1 MVDTPMGRP
10 RAALTAAI
18 ALAAS
23 LLGSLAVSRAAAGA
37 VLRLHELS
45 LDLPASPAAV
55 VSTDLDGDG
64 ARDLAILLVYTR
76 WEQKMVT
83 ERSEMDEVQGFVEVM
98 TIVPALLDHREL
110 WFFRADGKGAFART
124 GAPLP
129 VPLSVHSLAA
139 GPGGRRL
146 FALTDDGVGEV
157 TWNGGLALVERVRE
171 RSLLAGSGVFVA
183 DLVLFAEL
191 TGDGRP
197 DLLLPT
203 RETLLVY
210 PGEGDGFASEPVSRM
225 PLPDADEVEGPGLE
239 LRYPL
244 PEARDVDG
252 DHRVDLVWR
261 DPREGWQ
268 RPWVARGL
276 GGGRFDAPLAPLAE
290 VPDDRPEG
298 AATTMF
304 FGDLDGDG
312 RAEVVT
318 QQTHQIGEDAGMRAE
333 IRDAESPQSTV
344 RVFPTSDLKPAA
356 APVKTFE
363 MRGYAFE
370 EQNADFDLPG
380 GLMDLDGDGRL
391 DLVTVELHISITRLL
406 GGLTMGRVTLPMDF
420 RVWCQTAAGD
430 FKAVSG
436 LDLSGSFRMDLAS
449 LTLRTLPSFGGDF
462 DGDGRVDFVQL
473 GRGKQVTIHTG
484 RAGCGFPASPDLT
497 LKLRDE
503 PQHLGL
509 VRVRDLDGDGRSDLM
524 VVQPGQSPERGVTP
538 PARLDLY
545 LSGGA
550 T

>member
-1 MVDTPMGRP
+1 MGAVMWSWRWFAAVVALTGFLHAGVS
-10 RAALTAAI
+10 RTVEAAALH
-18 ALAAS
+18 LS
-23 LLGSLAVSRAAAGA
+23 
-37 VLRLHELS
+37 ELS

-64 ARDLAILLVYTR
+64 VRDLAILLVFTR

-83 ERSEMDEVQGFVEVM
+83 EKSEMDEVQGFVEVM

-110 WFFRADGKGAFART
+110 WFFRGDGKGGYART
-124 GAPLP
+124 GAALP

-157 TWNGGLALVERVRE
+157 TWNGGLALVERVQE

-183 DLVLFAEL
+183 DLVLFNEL
-191 TGDGRP
+191 TGDGKP

-203 RETLLVY
+203 REALLVY
-210 PGEGDGFASEPVSRM
+210 PGEGDGFAAEPVARV
-225 PLPDADEVEGPGLE
+225 PLPAPDDVEGPGLE

-261 DPREGWQ
+261 DPRHGWQ

-276 GGGRFDAPLAPLAE
+276 GGGRFDAPMAPLPPLPDA
-290 VPDDRPEG
+290 PDDQPEG
-298 AATTMF
+298 AEATMF

-318 QQTHQIGEDAGMRAE
+318 QQTHQIGDDAGMRAE
-333 IRDAESPQSTV
+333 IRDAESPRSTV
-344 RVFPTSDLKPAA
+344 RVFPTTDLKPAA
-356 APVKTFE
+356 TASHRFE
-363 MRGYAFE
+363 MQGYAFE
-370 EQNADFDLPG
+370 EQNSDFDLPG
-380 GLMDLDGDGRL
+380 GLQDLDGDGRL
-391 DLVTVELHISITRLL
+391 DLVTVDLHISITRLL

-420 RVWCQTAAGD
+420 RVWCQTAQGEL
-430 FKAVSG
+430 KAVSG
-436 LDLSGSFRMDLAS
+436 LDLSGSFRVDLAS
-449 LTLRTLPSFGGDF
+449 LTLRNLPSFGGDF

-473 GRGKQVTIHTG
+473 GHGKQVTIHTG
-484 RAGCGFPASPDLT
+484 RPGCGFPASPDLT
-497 LKLRDE
+497 LELRDE

-524 VVQPGQSPERGVTP
+524 VVNPGEAPERGVTP

>member
-1 MVDTPMGRP
+1 MGAVMWSWRWFAAVVALTGFLHAGVS
-10 RAALTAAI
+10 RTVEAAAL
-18 ALAAS
+18 
-23 LLGSLAVSRAAAGA
+23 
-37 VLRLHELS
+37 RLSELS
-45 LDLPASPAAV
+45 LDLPASPATV

-64 ARDLAILLVYTR
+64 VHDLAILLVFTR

-83 ERSEMDEVQGFVEVM
+83 EKSEMDEVQGFVEVM

-110 WFFRADGKGAFART
+110 WFFRGDGKGGYART
-124 GAPLP
+124 GAALP

-183 DLVLFAEL
+183 DLVLFSEL

-197 DLLLPT
+197 DLLLPA
-203 RETLLVY
+203 REALLVY
-210 PGEGDGFASEPVSRM
+210 PGEGDGFAAEPVARV
-225 PLPDADEVEGPGLE
+225 PLPAPDDVEGPGLE

-261 DPREGWQ
+261 DPRQGWQ

-276 GGGRFDAPLAPLAE
+276 GGGRFEAPMTPLPE
-290 VPDDRPEG
+290 VSTDRPDG
-298 AATTMF
+298 AAATMF

-318 QQTHQIGEDAGMRAE
+318 QQTHQIGDDAGMRAE
-333 IRDAESPQSTV
+333 IRDAESPHSTV
-344 RVFPTSDLKPAA
+344 RVFSTTDLRPAA
-356 APVKTFE
+356 TPSHTFE
-363 MRGYAFE
+363 MQGYAFE

-380 GLMDLDGDGRL
+380 GLQDLDGDGRL
-391 DLVTVELHISITRLL
+391 DLVTVDLHISITRLL

-420 RVWCQTAAGD
+420 RVWCQTAQGELRP
-430 FKAVSG
+430 VSG
-436 LDLSGSFRMDLAS
+436 LDLSGSFRLDLAS
-449 LTLRTLPSFGGDF
+449 LTLRNLPSFGGDF

-473 GRGKQVTIHTG
+473 GHGRQVTIHTG
-484 RAGCGFPASPDLT
+484 RPGCAFPASPDLT
-497 LKLRDE
+497 LKLREE

-524 VVQPGQSPERGVTP
+524 VVQPGQTPERGVTP

-550 T
+550 A

>member
-1 MVDTPMGRP
+1 MER
-10 RAALTAAI
+10 RRTAISTAI
-18 ALAAS
+18 AFVATLSAS
-23 LLGSLAVSRAAAGA
+23 LGAAQSANAAA
-37 VLRLHELS
+37 LRLHELS

-64 ARDLAILLVYTR
+64 VRDLAVLLVFTR

-83 ERSEMDEVQGFVEVM
+83 EKSEMDEVQGFVEVM

-110 WFFRADGKGAFART
+110 WFFRGDGKGGYART
-124 GAPLP
+124 GAALP

-183 DLVLFAEL
+183 DLVLFSEL

-203 RETLLVY
+203 REALLIY
-210 PGEGDGFASEPVSRM
+210 PGEGDGFAAEPVAHV
-225 PLPDADEVEGPGLE
+225 PLPAPDDVEGPGLE

-261 DPREGWQ
+261 DPRQGWQ

-276 GGGRFDAPLAPLAE
+276 GGGRFDAPMAPLPPL
-290 VPDDRPEG
+290 PDATDERPEG
-298 AATTMF
+298 APATMF

-318 QQTHQIGEDAGMRAE
+318 QQTHQIGDDAGMRAE
-333 IRDAESPQSTV
+333 IRDAESPRSTV
-344 RVFPTSDLKPAA
+344 RVFPTTDLKPAA
-356 APVKTFE
+356 TPSHSFE
-363 MRGYAFE
+363 MQGYAFE

-380 GLMDLDGDGRL
+380 GLQDLDGDGRL
-391 DLVTVELHISITRLL
+391 DLVTVDLHISITRLL

-420 RVWCQTAAGD
+420 RVWCQTAQGEL
-430 FKAVSG
+430 KPVSG
-436 LDLSGSFRMDLAS
+436 LDLSGSFRVDLAS
-449 LTLRTLPSFGGDF
+449 LTLRNLPSFGGDF
-462 DGDGRVDFVQL
+462 DGDGRIDFVQL
-473 GRGKQVTIHTG
+473 GRGKEVTIHTG
-484 RAGCGFPASPDLT
+484 RPGCGFPASPDLT
-497 LKLRDE
+497 LKLREE

-524 VVQPGQSPERGVTP
+524 VVNPGEAPERGVTP

-550 T
+550 A

>member
-1 MVDTPMGRP
+1 MRNVRATRAITLVLVLFAIFAA
-10 RAALTAAI
+10 RAATGAA
-18 ALAAS
+18 
-23 LLGSLAVSRAAAGA
+23 
-37 VLRLHELS
+37 LRLHELS

-64 ARDLAILLVYTR
+64 VRDLAILLVFTR

-110 WFFRADGKGAFART
+110 WFFKGDGKGGYARA
-124 GAPLP
+124 GEPLP

-139 GPGGRRL
+139 GQGGKRL

-157 TWNGGLALVERVRE
+157 TFNGGLALVERVRA
-171 RSLLAGSGVFVA
+171 RTLLAGSGVFVA
-183 DLVLFAEL
+183 DLVPFVEL
-191 TGDGRP
+191 TGDGRA

-203 RETLLVY
+203 REALLVY
-210 PGEGDGFASEPVSRM
+210 PGEGDAFAAEPVARV
-225 PLPDADEVEGPGLE
+225 PLPAAEEIEGPGLE

-252 DHRVDLVWR
+252 DRRVDLVWR
-261 DPREGWQ
+261 DPREGWR
-268 RPWVARGL
+268 RPWVSRGR
-276 GGGRFDAPLAPLAE
+276 GGGQFDAPVAPLPE
-290 VPDDRPEG
+290 PPESPPEG
-298 AATTMF
+298 QPTTMF

-312 RAEVVT
+312 RGEVVT
-318 QQTHQIGEDAGMRAE
+318 QLTHEIGDDAGMRAE
-333 IRDAESPQSTV
+333 IRDAESPRSTV
-344 RVFPTSDLKPAA
+344 RVFPTTDLRPAA
-356 APVKTFE
+356 TPATTFE

-370 EQNADFDLPG
+370 EQNTEFDLPG
-380 GLMDLDGDGRL
+380 GLQDLDGDGRL
-391 DLVTVELHISITRLL
+391 DLVTVDLHISVTRLL
-406 GGLTMGRVTLPMDF
+406 GGLAMGRVTLPMDF
-420 RVWCQTAAGD
+420 RVWCQTAAGA
-430 FKAVSG
+430 FKPVTG
-436 LDLSGSFRMDLAS
+436 LDLWGSFRLDIGS
-449 LTLRTLPSFGGDF
+449 LTLRNLPSFGGDF

-473 GRGKQVTIHTG
+473 GHGKQVTIHTG
-484 RAGCGFPASPDLT
+484 RPGCAFPSSPDLT
-497 LKLRDE
+497 LKLREE